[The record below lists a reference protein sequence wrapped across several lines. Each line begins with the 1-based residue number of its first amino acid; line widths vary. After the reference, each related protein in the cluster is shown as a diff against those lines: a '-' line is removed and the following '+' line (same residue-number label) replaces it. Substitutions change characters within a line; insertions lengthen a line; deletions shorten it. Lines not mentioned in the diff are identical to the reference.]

1 MMQNEQRVSMGAGR
15 VRGWRRRAVAL
26 ALGSM
31 FVSGVANA
39 VDIPTGNPD
48 LAVRWDNTIRY
59 NLGFRT
65 QSQDAN
71 LLASPNYDDG
81 DRNFNN
87 GSVVTNRLDLLSE
100 FDFVYK
106 RSYGFRVSAAAWY
119 DDAYRHLDNRSDA
132 TANTLVDGLPRA
144 GVLSPYTKRYAEG
157 PSGEILDAFAFANFD
172 AGNVPVNVKAGQHTV
187 YWGESLFFGGAIHG
201 ISYSQNSLDAWKA
214 FQTPGA
220 EAKELFRPRGGLTL
234 QAQPTKELSLAG
246 QWFYNWQAIRVPES
260 GSYLTVN
267 DALNFGG
274 ESQIVGP
281 NPFAKAIP
289 GAPAYLRVWNTN
301 NVAPSRTS
309 GSLGDFGLAA
319 RWSPAWLDGTLGFYY
334 RNATDISPQIVAVP
348 GVATTVPAGV
358 CTGIGGIQIA
368 GISVGAELSYRQNM
382 PLLSQAVQVVPAPLV
397 PLIPGSIATAA
408 LSSEG
413 TP

>member
-1 MMQNEQRVSMGAGR
+1 MMQNEQRVSIGAAG
-15 VRGWRRRAVAL
+15 VPAWRRRAVAL
-26 ALGSM
+26 AMGSM

-48 LAVRWDNTIRY
+48 LSIRWDNTIRY

-65 QSQDAN
+65 QSQDPN

-87 GSVVTNRLDLLSE
+87 GSVVTNRVDLLSE

-157 PSGEILDAFAFANFD
+157 LSGEILDAFTFANFD
-172 AGNVPVNVKAGQHTV
+172 IGNVPVNIKAGQHTV
-187 YWGESLFFGGAIHG
+187 YWGESLLFGGAIHG
-201 ISYSQNSLDAWKA
+201 ISYAQNSVDAWKA
-214 FQTPGA
+214 FATPGS
-220 EAKELFRPRGGLTL
+220 EAKELFRPRGGITI
-234 QAQPTKELSLAG
+234 QAQPTHDLSLAG

-267 DALNFGG
+267 DALLYGG
-274 ESQIVGP
+274 QSQIIGL
-281 NPFAKAIP
+281 NPLAASIP
-289 GAPAYLRVWNTN
+289 GAPAYLRVWNATD
-301 NVAPSRTS
+301 VGPSRTS

-319 RWSPAWLDGTLGFYY
+319 RWSPQWLDGTLGVYY
-334 RNATDISPQIVAVP
+334 RNATDVGPQA
-348 GVATTVPAGV
+348 VATVGFLNTIPAGV
-358 CTGIGGIQIA
+358 CSAIGGISLGGTNCI
-368 GISVGAELSYRQNM
+368 IN
-382 PLLSQAVQVVPAPLV
+382 PK
-397 PLIPGSIATAA
+397 AT
-408 LSSEG
+408 
-413 TP
+413 TPNDLTRYG